1 MSPLLREFLLNVA
14 IGTIAGGVT
23 NAIAVWM
30 LFHPYERR
38 FGLHGAIPK
47 NKARL
52 AKSIGRTVGEKLLTP
67 KDLLDELHRAGFR
80 DTLDAKLTALIRHLL
95 EVERGALRELL
106 PPTVIGEVER
116 ALAGLGPA
124 VGDSMAAWTSTPAFE
139 LKVREALT
147 RLRQELGQRPVS
159 EVLTEARRQELA
171 AQAATLAA
179 ELLDESRR
187 AEQRSAAARIGD
199 AVLRLA
205 GEERTKAFIE
215 RAVNEAL
222 GRAGSR
228 TWGDVLDAIGE
239 DVVIRWMLEAAR
251 SPRAHELAAEGAG
264 NAAMALLDRPIG
276 RPARFLAEDAPARLG
291 ALAGPALWELMERE
305 LPKLVEQLDIPA
317 IVERKVLGFSTQRIE
332 EIIRGVTQRE
342 LNLIVNLGYLL
353 GAVIGTMT
361 FVVGRLIR
369 G

>member
-1 MSPLLREFLLNVA
+1 MSPLLRDFLLNVA

-23 NAIAVWM
+23 NAVAVWM
-30 LFHPYERR
+30 LFHPYERT

-80 DTLDAKLTALIRHLL
+80 QTLDQKLAALIQHLL
-95 EVERGALRELL
+95 EVERGSLRELL
-106 PPTVIGEVER
+106 PPPVLGEVER
-116 ALAGLGPA
+116 ALAGLGPV
-124 VGDSMAAWTSTPAFE
+124 VGDRTAAWTQTPAFE
-139 LKVREALT
+139 VKVREALA
-147 RLRQELGQRPVS
+147 RLRAELGSRPVS
-159 EVLTEARRQELA
+159 EVLTDARRKELA
-171 AQAATLAA
+171 AQAAELAA

-187 AEQRSAAARIGD
+187 AEQRSAAARLGD

-215 RAVNEAL
+215 RAVHDAL
-222 GRAGSR
+222 GRAGTRS
-228 TWGDVLDAIGE
+228 WGDVLDAIGE
-239 DVVIRWMLEAAR
+239 DTVVRLVLDAAR
-251 SPRAHELAAEGAG
+251 SPRAHELAAEGATTG
-264 NAAMALLDRPIG
+264 ALALLDRPIG
-276 RPARFLAEDAPARLG
+276 RPARFLPPDAPARLG
-291 ALAGPALWELMERE
+291 AVAGPAVWDLMERE

-317 IVERKVLGFSTQRIE
+317 IVERKVLGFSTARIE

-353 GAVIGTMT
+353 GAVIGTIT
-361 FVVGRLIR
+361 FLAGRLFSA
-369 G
+369 